1 MRSDLDNIE
10 YALESLERKIDS
22 NLKDLWKMQH
32 AVCKALSDL
41 QKDIQELQ
49 KLHKID
55 NQEIPP
61 DSNRLLQDTYDKHQ
75 FAKKLILGETDGQ

>member
-22 NLKDLWKMQH
+22 NLRELWKMQH
-32 AVCKALSDL
+32 TVFKTLSDI

-55 NQEIPP
+55 NQEMPP
-61 DSNRLLQDTYDKHQ
+61 GANKLLQDTYNKHQ